1 METLAASGHEFNTVE
16 CYTSNDEF
24 DSGIEQETLNM
35 RHSATLCL
43 IFTVALSL
51 PAWASS
57 SRQDDVNRI
66 EESAAVFQEIMSTPD
81 KAIPEELLDSAQ
93 CLAIIPA
100 EKKFAFVVGG
110 NYGKGLVTCRTD
122 KGWSAPLFLTVSG
135 GSVGFQIG
143 GSSTDLV
150 LVFRGKRGLEKL
162 LSNKF
167 QIGGDATAAAGPV
180 GRHAAA
186 GTDIYLH
193 AQILT
198 YSRSRGAFAGISLNG
213 AVVQPD
219 DTGNVAMYGREPNQE
234 EILIGKVAVP
244 REATPLVVAVEKATR
259 AAAPSRPPV
268 APQ

>member
-1 METLAASGHEFNTVE
+1 
-16 CYTSNDEF
+16 
-24 DSGIEQETLNM
+24 M
-35 RHSATLCL
+35 RQSATLCL
-43 IFTVALSL
+43 IFTVVLCL
-51 PAWASS
+51 PARASS
-57 SRQDDVNRI
+57 TRQDDVNRV
-66 EESAAVFQEIMSTPD
+66 EEAAGVFQEIMATPD
-81 KAIPEELLDSAQ
+81 KAIPQDLLDSAK

-143 GSSTDLV
+143 GSSTDLI

-180 GRHAAA
+180 GRNAAA
-186 GTDIYLH
+186 GTDVSLH

-219 DTGNVAMYGREPNQE
+219 DNGNAAMYGHESNQE
-234 EILIGKVAVP
+234 NILTGKVAVP
-244 REATPLVVAVEKATR
+244 QEATPLIVAVSKGTHTPGASSPPATT
-259 AAAPSRPPV
+259 PKTM
-268 APQ
+268 